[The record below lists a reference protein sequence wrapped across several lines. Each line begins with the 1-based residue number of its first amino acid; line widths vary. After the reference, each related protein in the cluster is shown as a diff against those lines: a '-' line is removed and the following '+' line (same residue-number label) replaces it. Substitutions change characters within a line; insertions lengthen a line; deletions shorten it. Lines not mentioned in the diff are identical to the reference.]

1 MAAFRDYFGEQPRK
15 RKRGRPRKKKK
26 RKRGRKKQHE
36 VVDLSKPAQQ
46 SQMVIDV
53 SADDGDKAKLD
64 AKLAGLIAKEKR
76 TMNTI
81 QKRVNWAVS
90 PWKEQ
95 LARLKKSWINKNDLF
110 KDGMT
115 FNNFCERNGV
125 SYSVMRRYL
134 KNPTK
139 KKRGRKTL
147 LSEDVMLHLCEGMLL
162 HVCQIKYACIL
173 VVHT

>member
-1 MAAFRDYFGEQPRK
+1 MSTKPLLYCKASVAAFRDYFGEQPRK

-76 TMNTI
+76 TMITI
-81 QKRVNWAVS
+81 QKRVN
-90 PWKEQ
+90 
-95 LARLKKSWINKNDLF
+95 
-110 KDGMT
+110 
-115 FNNFCERNGV
+115 
-125 SYSVMRRYL
+125 
-134 KNPTK
+134 
-139 KKRGRKTL
+139 
-147 LSEDVMLHLCEGMLL
+147 
-162 HVCQIKYACIL
+162 
-173 VVHT
+173 